1 MKSSRDIRLYP
12 NRRLYDPAV
21 AGYIKYS
28 DVLALVRDGHA
39 VKVEDTVNGKDRTQK
54 VLIDLVVLSEQAA
67 AGDQQPVFT
76 EGFLRDIIRLSTT
89 EKAALVSAFLDH
101 SMNTLA
107 AAATKPR

>member
-28 DVLALVRDGHA
+28 DVLALVRDGFA
-39 VKVEDTVNGKDRTQK
+39 VKVEDTVSGKDRTQK
-54 VLIDLVVLSEQAA
+54 VLIDLVVLEEQSA

-76 EGFLRDIIRLSTT
+76 EDFLRDIIRLSTT

-101 SMNTLA
+101 SMNMLA
-107 AAATKPR
+107 AGPKPR

>member
-1 MKSSRDIRLYP
+1 LKSSRDIRLYP

-28 DVLALVRDGHA
+28 DVLALVRDGFA
-39 VKVEDTVNGKDRTQK
+39 VKVEDTVSGKDRTQK
-54 VLIDLVVLSEQAA
+54 VLIDLVVLEEQSA

-76 EGFLRDIIRLSTT
+76 EAFLRDIIRLSTT

-101 SMNTLA
+101 SMNMLA
-107 AAATKPR
+107 AGPKSR

>member
-1 MKSSRDIRLYP
+1 LKSSRDIRLYP

-28 DVLALVRDGHA
+28 DVLALVRDGFA
-39 VKVEDTVNGKDRTQK
+39 VKVEDTVSGKDRTQK
-54 VLIDLVVLSEQAA
+54 VLIDLVVLEEQSA

-76 EGFLRDIIRLSTT
+76 EAFLRDIIRLSTT

-101 SMNTLA
+101 SMNVLA
-107 AAATKPR
+107 AGPKPR

>member
-28 DVLALVRDGHA
+28 DVLTLVRDGFA
-39 VKVEDTVNGKDRTQK
+39 VKVEDTVSGKDRTQK
-54 VLIDLVVLSEQAA
+54 VLIDLVVLEEQSA

-76 EGFLRDIIRLSTT
+76 EDFLRDIIRLSTT

-101 SMNTLA
+101 SMNMLA
-107 AAATKPR
+107 AGPKPR

>member
-1 MKSSRDIRLYP
+1 LKSSRDIRLYP

-28 DVLALVRDGHA
+28 DVLALVRDGFA

-54 VLIDLVVLSEQAA
+54 VLIDLVVLEEQSA
-67 AGDQQPVFT
+67 AGGQQPVFT
-76 EGFLRDIIRLSTT
+76 ENFLRDIIRLSTT

-101 SMNTLA
+101 SMNMLA
-107 AAATKPR
+107 AGPKPR